1 MTRGTKSQATN
12 PRPTRRETQHT
23 LRPSSTR
30 HVAWPTRET
39 RRRGAATLLAAA
51 ALLLAGTTTAGA
63 NGDAAR
69 AAVRATTTD
78 VLAVLADQELDTAA
92 RRQHVENIVFA
103 SLDFTTV
110 SRLVLARNWRRF
122 SEAQQAEFIEEFKSH
137 LSRTY
142 GRNIDNYSDQRI
154 EIASDRAE
162 ARGDWTVRTRV
173 VRPSADAILVDYR
186 LRAINGTWKI
196 IDIIVEGVSLIANFR
211 SQFQEILANHDPAHL
226 LKLLRDKNLTSEP
239 IAAG

>member
-1 MTRGTKSQATN
+1 MTRGTMTQAN
-12 PRPTRRETQHT
+12 DLRPMRREP
-23 LRPSSTR
+23 LRPPARARMTM
-30 HVAWPTRET
+30 
-39 RRRGAATLLAAA
+39 RRRGIGLLAVTA
-51 ALLLAGTTTAGA
+51 LLAGVSTVQA
-63 NGDAAR
+63 NSEAAR

-78 VLAVLADQELDTAA
+78 VLAVLADTSLDTKA
-92 RRQHVENIVFA
+92 RRKSVENIVFA

-122 SEAQQAEFIEEFKSH
+122 NEAQQSEFIEEFKSH

-142 GRNIDNYSDQRI
+142 GRNIDNYSNQQV
-154 EIASDRAE
+154 EITHDRAE

-173 VRPSADAILVDYR
+173 IRPGADAILVDYR
-186 LRAINGTWKI
+186 LRATNGSWKI
-196 IDIIVEGVSLIANFR
+196 IDIIIEGVSLVANFR